1 MNNNEINFFQ
11 LIENNNDTYQELRIK
26 NKKLRDIIIKITDQL
41 KSLSIKCQN
50 LEKQLT
56 SEKQMLLEKLEQI
69 TGNYKLYAEGYQE
82 KALLKKDMGT
92 LINNYKQNNRVMN
105 SFKDSFV
112 FLLRKN
118 MNMFTD
124 FKKIDMSSLNNNKNI
139 EVINYIKNNLFN
151 NIVRFRKNIDIIN
164 FPEFYKE
171 YLSFIDVEGKEE
183 NENNNTFFNKKIY
196 NNNIIKNN
204 IINSNNISYKDRRRK
219 SSRKKE
225 HIKYSFTKIDI
236 NTNKNNIN
244 ENISDMKLKARMNSS
259 RENINLKEAIRIPK
273 LKKNQKKSAAHMF
286 INKEK
291 EKEKSEINIHK
302 NKLFFSE
309 KKNNNYNQIQ
319 SNLFGL
325 KNNKLLLSKH
335 IIIESKNKNK
345 NNSNDNRK
353 NNNENTAIII
363 NKRYNNFNNKINLHL
378 KFRESPYKLNNT
390 KYKGNHNLFK
400 VVFNSDEFS

>member
-204 IINSNNISYKDRRRK
+204 IINNNNISYKDRRRK
-219 SSRKKE
+219 SSGKKE
-225 HIKYSFTKIDI
+225 HIKYSFTKIDV

-244 ENISDMKLKARMNSS
+244 ENDNKYKDTNYYTNYLKQ
-259 RENINLKEAIRIPK
+259 
-273 LKKNQKKSAAHMF
+273 NQ
-286 INKEK
+286 E
-291 EKEKSEINIHK
+291 
-302 NKLFFSE
+302 
-309 KKNNNYNQIQ
+309 
-319 SNLFGL
+319 
-325 KNNKLLLSKH
+325 
-335 IIIESKNKNK
+335 
-345 NNSNDNRK
+345 
-353 NNNENTAIII
+353 
-363 NKRYNNFNNKINLHL
+363 NKIN
-378 KFRESPYKLNNT
+378 ESHKVNYLNYG
-390 KYKGNHNLFK
+390 KI
-400 VVFNSDEFS
+400 

>member
-41 KSLSIKCQN
+41 KTLSIKCQN

-56 SEKQMLLEKLEQI
+56 SEKQMLLDKLEQI

-204 IINSNNISYKDRRRK
+204 IINNNNISYKDRGRK
-219 SSRKKE
+219 SSGKKDN
-225 HIKYSFTKIDI
+225 IKYSFTKIDV

-244 ENISDMKLKARMNSS
+244 ENDNKYKDTNYYTNYLK
-259 RENINLKEAIRIPK
+259 
-273 LKKNQKKSAAHMF
+273 Q
-286 INKEK
+286 NKE
-291 EKEKSEINIHK
+291 
-302 NKLFFSE
+302 
-309 KKNNNYNQIQ
+309 
-319 SNLFGL
+319 
-325 KNNKLLLSKH
+325 
-335 IIIESKNKNK
+335 
-345 NNSNDNRK
+345 
-353 NNNENTAIII
+353 
-363 NKRYNNFNNKINLHL
+363 NKINESHKVNYL
-378 KFRESPYKLNNT
+378 KYGKI
-390 KYKGNHNLFK
+390 
-400 VVFNSDEFS
+400 

>member
-196 NNNIIKNN
+196 KNNIIKNN
-204 IINSNNISYKDRRRK
+204 IINNNNISYKDRIRK
-219 SSRKKE
+219 SSGKKE

-244 ENISDMKLKARMNSS
+244 ENDNKYKDTNYYTNYLKQ
-259 RENINLKEAIRIPK
+259 
-273 LKKNQKKSAAHMF
+273 NQ
-286 INKEK
+286 E
-291 EKEKSEINIHK
+291 
-302 NKLFFSE
+302 
-309 KKNNNYNQIQ
+309 
-319 SNLFGL
+319 
-325 KNNKLLLSKH
+325 
-335 IIIESKNKNK
+335 
-345 NNSNDNRK
+345 
-353 NNNENTAIII
+353 
-363 NKRYNNFNNKINLHL
+363 NKIN
-378 KFRESPYKLNNT
+378 ESHKVNYLNYG
-390 KYKGNHNLFK
+390 KI
-400 VVFNSDEFS
+400 